1 MSENDVLLAL
11 IVEDEA
17 EAVTVLEAALQA
29 AGFETVVVR
38 DGPSA
43 IMHLGMVVPT
53 VVVLDLALP
62 GISGTDILAQ
72 IRDDERLK
80 DCRVI
85 VVTGVPVLIDD
96 VRDTAD
102 LVLVKPFSI
111 GQLRDFAMR
120 LAEVRTLNQ

>member
-1 MSENDVLLAL
+1 MSKNEVLLAL

-17 EAVTVLEAALQA
+17 EAVTVLEAALRA

-38 DGPSA
+38 DGPTAMS
-43 IMHLGMVVPT
+43 HLGMVVPT

-72 IRDDERLK
+72 IREDARLK

-96 VRDTAD
+96 VKETAD

-120 LAEVRTLNQ
+120 LAETRTENQ